1 MWVGRLTLP
10 PILLPY
16 PCSLLNPLMWGT
28 GCQVAAYPLS
38 GIFVPSRMKVHVP
51 TGFAAF
57 PCELLHVPEKW
68 VKVKYP
74 KLISYSYMARG
85 GHFAAFEEPELV
97 AQDICKFV
105 GLAEQQ

>member
-1 MWVGRLTLP
+1 MALWFPVGGPADP
-10 PILLPY
+10 PHPS
-16 PCSLLNPLMWGT
+16 PLNPLRSGT
-28 GCQVAAYPLS
+28 GCQATAYPLS
-38 GIFVPSRMKVHVP
+38 STSVSSRMKVHVP

-85 GHFAAFEEPELV
+85 GHFAAFEEPELL
-97 AQDICKFV
+97 AHDICKFV
-105 GLAEQQ
+105 GLVEQQ